1 MTARWTWHTLRFKR
15 PAGTSRGTLRTKDS
29 AFIEVRTP
37 DGRTAI
43 GECGLL
49 RGLSWDDRPGY
60 AEVLDDV
67 CTRIDEALEAPDQW
81 TEWPSIRFALEMLAR
96 DLQTDVPFHYMD
108 SAWTRGEAGIPTNG
122 LVWMG
127 DADFMARQMEEKLDQ
142 GFGCIKMKIGAIDLE
157 TELQLLR
164 SLRNRYPADV
174 LELRVDANG
183 AFAPDEA
190 LGVMDRLAMLDL
202 HSIEQPVR
210 PEHVEALARLSAERP
225 LPVALDESL
234 IGVHEPAARRELLD
248 AIRPAYIVLKP
259 SLVGGWTASSDW
271 IEAADEVGAGWWI
284 TSALES
290 NVGLNAIAQ
299 FTATFDDLMPQG
311 LGTGSLYENNLPAPL
326 AIRDA
331 GLHRTS
337 GDWSLDQIQGLLG
350 W

>member
-15 PAGTSRGTLRTKDS
+15 PAGTSRGTLHTKDS
-29 AFIEVRTP
+29 AFIQVCTD

-49 RGLSWDDRPGY
+49 RGLSCDDRPGY
-60 AEVLDDV
+60 AAQLDAV
-67 CTRIDEALEAPDQW
+67 CDGIDEALNAPEEWAD
-81 TEWPSIRFALEMLAR
+81 WPSIRFALEMLAR
-96 DLQTDVPFHYMD
+96 DLQTPMPFHYHD
-108 SAWTRGEAGIPTNG
+108 SAWARGEAGIPTNG

-127 DADFMARQMEEKLDQ
+127 DADFMARQMDEKLAQ

-157 TELQLLR
+157 TELRLLR
-164 SLRNRYPADV
+164 GLRDRFPADV

-190 LGVMDRLAMLDL
+190 PAILDRLAALDL

-210 PEHVEALARLSAERP
+210 PEFVDALARLSAESP

-234 IGVHEPAARRELLD
+234 IGLHDPARRRDLLH
-248 AIRPAYIVLKP
+248 AVRPAYIVLKP
-259 SLVGGWTASSDW
+259 SLVGGWAASRDW
-271 IEAADEVGAGWWI
+271 IEAANEVGAGWWI

-299 FTATFDDLMPQG
+299 FTATFQDLMPQG

-326 AIRDA
+326 VIRDA
-331 GLHRTS
+331 GLHRTPGPWDLS
-337 GDWSLDQIQGLLG
+337 HIQRLLG